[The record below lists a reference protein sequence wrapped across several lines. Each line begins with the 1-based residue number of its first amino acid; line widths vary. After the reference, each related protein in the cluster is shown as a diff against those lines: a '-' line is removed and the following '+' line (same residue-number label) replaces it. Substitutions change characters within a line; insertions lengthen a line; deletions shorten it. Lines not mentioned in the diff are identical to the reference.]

1 MANTNDAQERYHDL
15 LTFLKEQGV
24 PCAACAPCNCG
35 NSCAQSLQPLNG
47 DASFRRY
54 YRLRLTHPCFVKLCA
69 AHGIT
74 PKFGS
79 AAQYLGSIIVVDA
92 PPATQKNREFIAINR
107 LLRHCGILVPTIICA
122 DPEHGFMVLEDLG
135 RTMFADAFPGPRH
148 LAYYFRALVELTKI
162 GAMPRTAAEQSQL
175 NELRTAAPDAQKV
188 LLHHYE
194 LDAQDFAYYAQEV
207 PPFDADFIAFELSIF
222 TEWLLDKTL
231 HLELSAAEQ
240 DMLTR
245 TFAFLTQECL
255 AQPQGAMHRD
265 FHCRNLMVTPEKV
278 DNPIQMALAVIDYQD
293 MVKGPIGYDL
303 ASLLYD
309 CYSVLPEDERQMLLS
324 FAYESYCAA
333 GRLDPQQ
340 VSLAA
345 LERMVRICA
354 LQRHIKVLGIFNRL
368 YLRDGKSG
376 YLKDL
381 PLTLDYVLHNCDYF
395 PEMADFKAFLQ
406 RHVVGKI

>member
-1 MANTNDAQERYHDL
+1 
-15 LTFLKEQGV
+15 
-24 PCAACAPCNCG
+24 
-35 NSCAQSLQPLNG
+35 
-47 DASFRRY
+47 
-54 YRLRLTHPCFVKLCA
+54 
-69 AHGIT
+69 
-74 PKFGS
+74 
-79 AAQYLGSIIVVDA
+79 
-92 PPATQKNREFIAINR
+92 
-107 LLRHCGILVPTIICA
+107 
-122 DPEHGFMVLEDLG
+122 
-135 RTMFADAFPGPRH
+135 
-148 LAYYFRALVELTKI
+148 
-162 GAMPRTAAEQSQL
+162 
-175 NELRTAAPDAQKV
+175 
-188 LLHHYE
+188 
-194 LDAQDFAYYAQEV
+194 
-207 PPFDADFIAFELSIF
+207 
-222 TEWLLDKTL
+222 
-231 HLELSAAEQ
+231 
-240 DMLTR
+240 
-245 TFAFLTQECL
+245 
-255 AQPQGAMHRD
+255 
-265 FHCRNLMVTPEKV
+265 
-278 DNPIQMALAVIDYQD
+278 